1 MAKISEFRQR
11 EVVDVATG
19 RRLGYICDMEIDD
32 ESGKIV
38 SVTVPSGRLFASV
51 MKNSDTVIAWEKIIK
66 IGKDIILVD
75 LM

>member
-32 ESGKIV
+32 ENGKII
-38 SVTVPSGRLFASV
+38 SVTVPSGRLFSSV
-51 MKNSDTVIAWEKIIK
+51 MKNSDTVISWEKIIK

>member
-19 RRLGYICDMEIDD
+19 RRLGYICDMEIDS
-32 ESGKIV
+32 ETGKIV
-38 SVTVPSGRLFASV
+38 SVSVPSGKLFSSM
-51 MKNSDTVIAWEKIIK
+51 MKNSDTVILWEKIIK

-75 LM
+75 LR

>member
-38 SVTVPSGRLFASV
+38 SVTVPSGRLFSSV